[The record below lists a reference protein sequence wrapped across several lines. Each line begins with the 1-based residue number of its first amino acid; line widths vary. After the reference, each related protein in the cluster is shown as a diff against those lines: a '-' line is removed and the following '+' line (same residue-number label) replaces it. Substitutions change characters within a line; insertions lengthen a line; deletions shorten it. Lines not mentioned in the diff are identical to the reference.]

1 MNSNKKK
8 IHKNKINKKK
18 IHKKKIYLK
27 KINIKNLK
35 FNILNILKKKYK
47 YTKKEKKLL
56 LTNDGI
62 YLFNNDFIQKYEY
75 ISKIL
80 NETEDCIEM
89 NQYNKFKKNIYQ
101 IPFEHTSINITSL
114 SFNINDNNLIFE
126 IIDNKINDFY
136 IQTNNNL
143 TILDAL
149 MINEIS
155 YIKNLII

>member
-1 MNSNKKK
+1 
-8 IHKNKINKKK
+8 
-18 IHKKKIYLK
+18 
-27 KINIKNLK
+27 
-35 FNILNILKKKYK
+35 
-47 YTKKEKKLL
+47 
-56 LTNDGI
+56 
-62 YLFNNDFIQKYEY
+62 
-75 ISKIL
+75 
-80 NETEDCIEM
+80 M

-126 IIDNKINDFY
+126 IKDNKINDFY